1 MWLEEVE
8 KAFESMNCTDSERVR
23 FASYQLQGEAYRW
36 WKTIRRQGSADQ
48 PLSWEFFRQEFL
60 KRYFPESLRDA
71 KAQEFVELTQGSMTV
86 AQYETRFEE
95 LSYFA
100 PGLVTT
106 EIERARRFEQ
116 GLRPNIRM
124 GVRTHRLPTYREVVN
139 LAKIM
144 EQEREYMRQHGES
157 LVQKRGRI
165 GGARLDRTLGG
176 RRSID
181 TKRGGRAP

>member
-1 MWLEEVE
+1 MIGRVE

-86 AQYETRFEE
+86 AQYETHFEE
-95 LSYFA
+95 LS
-100 PGLVTT
+100 
-106 EIERARRFEQ
+106 
-116 GLRPNIRM
+116 
-124 GVRTHRLPTYREVVN
+124 HLPRV
-139 LAKIM
+139 
-144 EQEREYMRQHGES
+144 S
-157 LVQKRGRI
+157 
-165 GGARLDRTLGG
+165 
-176 RRSID
+176 
-181 TKRGGRAP
+181 